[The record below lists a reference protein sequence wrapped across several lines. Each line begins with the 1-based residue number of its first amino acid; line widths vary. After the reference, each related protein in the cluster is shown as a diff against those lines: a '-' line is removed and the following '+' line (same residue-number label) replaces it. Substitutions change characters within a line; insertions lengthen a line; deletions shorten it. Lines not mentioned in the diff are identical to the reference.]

1 MMISGSLCAAGAKP
15 PGALLFWRAKD
26 TGAGGDVLVLDPLS
40 MPIPR
45 PEQSVPRE
53 PARWKH
59 QTAGEVALA

>member
-1 MMISGSLCAAGAKP
+1 METSMMISGNMCAAGAQP
-15 PGALLFWRAKD
+15 PGALLFSRAKD

-40 MPIPR
+40 MPTPR

-59 QTAGEVALA
+59 QTIS